1 MNSSKSSLCIFFG
14 LRWSFPSLPWDFA
27 VLHNDPAGPQDH
39 CGRCQIQTWDLC
51 PRSLLRYQW
60 ANTSHIFK
68 QITCFLWAKERS
80 THEKEQIT
88 PVALLWWTTWAN
100 YSYFLF
106 CKDLQ
111 EWFAHICFFV
121 KSNKSESPPLLFKK
135 MTEQRATGGICS
147 FFIVICSN
155 HKWIT
160 YNALFKRAMRAS
172 CSGLFLC
179 QEQWEQIN
187 HSHSFVKSNK
197 SNSLTVALFKE
208 WWEQIAHSCSVI
220 WAILSKRVQS
230 ERAKSKRV
238 KSERAKSEEKRV

>member
-68 QITCFLWAKERS
+68 QITCFLWAKEQS

-111 EWFAHICFFV
+111 EWFAHIRFFV
-121 KSNKSESPPLLFKK
+121 KSNKSESPRCSLKKWLSKERQEGFAHFLLWFA
-135 MTEQRATGGICS
+135 Q
-147 FFIVICSN
+147 
-155 HKWIT
+155 IT
-160 YNALFKRAMRAS
+160 SELLTM
-172 CSGLFLC
+172 LFLK
-179 QEQWEQIN
+179 EQWEQVAQGC
-187 HSHSFVKSNK
+187 SYVKSNGSK
-197 SNSLTVALFKE
+197 SITVTL
-208 WWEQIAHSCSVI
+208 
-220 WAILSKRVQS
+220 L
-230 ERAKSKRV
+230 
-238 KSERAKSEEKRV
+238 